1 MPSSESR
8 RARGPSA
15 DHDLRRAEIVD
26 AVVELASTGGLDAVN
41 VRDVAA
47 TAGMSLG
54 RVQHYFPTKS
64 SLVSAAFWQVSNAGT
79 ARVQQRIGRLPSGGS
94 PLRPLLGLLAE
105 ELIPDT
111 AEHRREMTVAVA
123 FTAKALADPELAAQL
138 RDGYAELHTLLARL
152 LREGIRDGDVDPRID
167 PATEADRY
175 LALLDGLC
183 THVLLGHRGA
193 HAARELAAATAAGL
207 FTTRAGRT

>member
-1 MPSSESR
+1 MASSESR

-41 VRDVAA
+41 IRDVAA

-54 RVQHYFPTKS
+54 RVQHYFPTKN

-79 ARVQQRIGRLPSGGS
+79 ARIQQRIGRLPAGEP
-94 PLRPLLGLLAE
+94 PLRTLLGLLAE
-105 ELIPDT
+105 ELIPVT
-111 AEHRREMTVAVA
+111 ADRRREMTVAFA
-123 FTAKALADPELAAQL
+123 FTARALADPELAAQL
-138 RDGYAELHTLLARL
+138 RDGYAELHTLLAQL
-152 LREGIRDGDVDPRID
+152 LRAGIHDGDVDPGID
-167 PATEADRY
+167 PVTEADRY

-193 HAARELAAATAAGL
+193 PAARDLATAAAAAL
-207 FTTRAGRT
+207 FTARADRT